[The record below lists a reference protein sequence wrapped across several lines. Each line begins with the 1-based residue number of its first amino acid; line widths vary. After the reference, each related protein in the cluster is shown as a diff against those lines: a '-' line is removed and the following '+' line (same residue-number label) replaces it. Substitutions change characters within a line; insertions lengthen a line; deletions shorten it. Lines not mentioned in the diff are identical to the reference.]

1 METECRNSSLQ
12 LAHNP
17 SSGVKQVINAQVVK
31 VMKTDISQDF
41 KMKGRKLNLRL
52 KDFSQKKQILDHDV
66 NGKASVSYQ
75 SENKSNKVSNA
86 YEKQN
91 SDYVN
96 DSKKITNLS
105 NYNTN
110 SLVIHSNGREGVKVP
125 SSLFSINQRR
135 LNK

>member
-1 METECRNSSLQ
+1 ML
-12 LAHNP
+12 NP
-17 SSGVKQVINAQVVK
+17 QTGIKQIINPQVVK

-52 KDFSQKKQILDHDV
+52 KDFSQKKQILDHDA
-66 NGKASVSYQ
+66 NAKTSVSYQ
-75 SENKSNKVSNA
+75 SESKVTKITNVYDNPS
-86 YEKQN
+86 
-91 SDYVN
+91 SDYVK
-96 DSKKITNLS
+96 DSKKISNLS

-110 SLVIHSNGREGVKVP
+110 SLVVHPNGREGGKVP

>member
-1 METECRNSSLQ
+1 M
-12 LAHNP
+12 
-17 SSGVKQVINAQVVK
+17 VK

-52 KDFSQKKQILDHDV
+52 KEFSQKKSLFD
-66 NGKASVSYQ
+66 Y
-75 SENKSNKVSNA
+75 EWSNKVSSSYQSDIKNN
-86 YEKQN
+86 KIINSQMDQN
-91 SDYVN
+91 SDYVD
-96 DSKKITNLS
+96 DSKKVTNLS

-110 SLVIHSNGREGVKVP
+110 SLVVHPKGREENKAL